1 MFEGQLPVEEGRVA
15 GLRWTQ
21 GIRIKFKQP
30 CTTYKAM
37 LWPLLTIPDSYPPF
51 PIWSLWGHKESDKTE

>member
-21 GIRIKFKQP
+21 GR
-30 CTTYKAM
+30 
-37 LWPLLTIPDSYPPF
+37 LWKHHGCFDEGWT
-51 PIWSLWGHKESDKTE
+51 